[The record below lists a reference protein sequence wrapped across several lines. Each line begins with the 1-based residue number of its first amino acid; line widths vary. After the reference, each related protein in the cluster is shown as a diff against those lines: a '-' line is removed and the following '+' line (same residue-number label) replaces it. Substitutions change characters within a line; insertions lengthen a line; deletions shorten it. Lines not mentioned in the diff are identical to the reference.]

1 MTPKQERKIV
11 NRTARHV
18 RIMWTRGAK
27 QVTVE
32 VDRNGWA
39 QAHYAAEGR
48 YWISFFDG
56 AGDCFTTDAAEAR
69 GKKNP

>member
-39 QAHYAAEGR
+39 QAHYLSL
-48 YWISFFDG
+48 IHI
-56 AGDCFTTDAAEAR
+56 
-69 GKKNP
+69 

>member
-1 MTPKQERKIV
+1 MTSEQEQKITA
-11 NRTARHV
+11 RTARHV

-27 QVTVE
+27 QITVV

-39 QAHYAAEGR
+39 VAHYAAEGR
-48 YWISFFDG
+48 YWCSYFDRTG
-56 AGDCFTTDAAEAR
+56 ACFTTSGAEAR

>member
-1 MTPKQERKIV
+1 MDSSWQTDII

-18 RIMWTRGAK
+18 RGMWARGAK
-27 QVTVE
+27 QITVE

-56 AGDCFTTDAAEAR
+56 EGQCFTTSPADSR
-69 GKKNP
+69 GKQNP